1 MSSKLP
7 MAPSLRGTRHAF
19 SLIEVLI
26 VIAVIGIMGALIIT
40 SITNAASDSRMV
52 LARQQQAVLQN
63 ALNAWISA
71 ATSGTGS
78 LAEAQNAYNAAGDKL
93 SLVQDYLQ
101 AGTYEHFRE
110 YSSGGTIR
118 SEAMQRAGIS
128 VSFTS
133 WPAGGYPMVTLN

>member
-1 MSSKLP
+1 MPPLQERP
-7 MAPSLRGTRHAF
+7 TAF

-26 VIAVIGIMGALIIT
+26 VIAVIGIMSALIVT
-40 SITNAASDSRMV
+40 SITNAAADSRMV

-78 LAEAQNAYNAAGDKL
+78 VAAAQTAYNAAGDKL

-101 AGTYEHFRE
+101 AGTYDHFRE
-110 YSSGGTIR
+110 FSSGNTIR
-118 SEAMQRAGIS
+118 SEAMQRAGVS
-128 VSFTS
+128 VSFS
-133 WPAGGYPMVTLN
+133 GWQGAEYPKVIMN

>member
-1 MSSKLP
+1 

-26 VIAVIGIMGALIIT
+26 VVAVIGIMGALIIT

-78 LAEAQNAYNAAGDKL
+78 LAEAQSAYNAAGDKL

-110 YSSGGTIR
+110 YSSG
-118 SEAMQRAGIS
+118 
-128 VSFTS
+128 
-133 WPAGGYPMVTLN
+133 